1 MTRPQDT
8 FIDTSGRSLDISH
21 PDTASGIYFASDAA
35 IAASTLDGTNP
46 CPQGMRPSRVVIK
59 GLEFEGKN
67 YINACN
73 GKISQEDMP
82 DVHIVDWQYR
92 IYIDLV
98 LVLLVLAVSTGI
110 IAKMVRK

>member
-1 MTRPQDT
+1 MSRPQDI
-8 FIDTSGRSLDISH
+8 FINTLGQSLDISH

-35 IAASTLDGTNP
+35 VAASTLDGTNL

-59 GLEFEGKN
+59 GLDFEGKN

-82 DVHIVDWQYR
+82 DVHIIDWQYR

-98 LVLLVLAVSTGI
+98 LVLLVLAVATGI
-110 IAKMVRK
+110 IAKLVR